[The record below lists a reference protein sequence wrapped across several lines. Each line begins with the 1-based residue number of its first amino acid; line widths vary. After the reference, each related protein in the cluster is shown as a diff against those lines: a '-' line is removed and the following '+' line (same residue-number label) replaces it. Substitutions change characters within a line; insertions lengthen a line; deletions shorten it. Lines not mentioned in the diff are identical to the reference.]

1 MAEEEQSVEEMMKQV
16 QLLEL
21 QAKRMEKL
29 VAQRREERA
38 DMETENAR
46 IQRQLK
52 YMQEMADENDAA
64 EEEYKRQQAAKGPF
78 AGKGF
83 TLGAPSP
90 ASPTSKPSSSSSSSA
105 PVRKVEPVI
114 VDQTKPNGNIQVR
127 LVDGSRLVIKLNT
140 DHTVAHIKQEI
151 MARKP
156 EQTQNE
162 FKLVTLGPPSKE
174 LKDNLEIGAENLL
187 GSAVIQKLN

>member
-1 MAEEEQSVEEMMKQV
+1 MADEEQSVEDMMKQV

-38 DMETENAR
+38 DMEAENAR

-52 YMQEMADENDAA
+52 YMQEMADENDEA
-64 EEEYKRQQAAKGPF
+64 EEEYKRQQAAKAPF
-78 AGKGF
+78 SGKGF

-90 ASPTSKPSSSSSSSA
+90 APTTSKPASSA
-105 PVRKVEPVI
+105 QVRKVEPAK
-114 VDQTKPNGNIQVR
+114 VDTSKPNGNIQVW

-140 DHTVAHIKQEI
+140 VHTVADIKQEI
-151 MARKP
+151 MARLDL
-156 EQTQNE
+156 QNH
-162 FKLVTLGPPSKE
+162 
-174 LKDNLEIGAENLL
+174 
-187 GSAVIQKLN
+187 